1 MDCGARHFHRNE
13 EKAAGNPK
21 MRHVRSFGVL
31 VLATGVCLLTEIP
44 SVAQSRWTHPA
55 AIFRIGGLSGKPAP
69 GYLGVDLRDVS
80 KDRLAALKM
89 TEAHGAEVVGVD
101 HDAPACKAGIQLH
114 DVILQMN
121 GQAIE
126 GETQLRRLLRETPAG
141 GQVTFVISREGQQ
154 KTIQTQLAD
163 RDEVEREAWDNRY
176 TVPEPPS
183 MTSGSSSA
191 PRAGNSFLNSSKE
204 RVLKDT
210 HALLGTSSML
220 VSSSYTGAKLEVMGP
235 QLAEF
240 FGAQTSTGL
249 LVRSVEPHSPAADA
263 GMKAGDVVIK
273 VNSMEIASGSDW
285 SRTIHE
291 NRGKSVNVVVLRDKK
306 AHSLTLIPD
315 SKKRSAVEP
324 WANLEGFF
332 GDSPQALET
341 RNTLAQL
348 EPVLNAI
355 AASLR
360 NSLEEASNTPA
371 ANQMNQMM
379 ARLNAQSASPE
390 FHRQMEIARRQV
402 MAAAD
407 RMRQEQPSLRD
418 PINALQDQMRSM
430 VRLD

>member
-1 MDCGARHFHRNE
+1 
-13 EKAAGNPK
+13 
-21 MRHVRSFGVL
+21 
-31 VLATGVCLLTEIP
+31 
-44 SVAQSRWTHPA
+44 
-55 AIFRIGGLSGKPAP
+55 
-69 GYLGVDLRDVS
+69 
-80 KDRLAALKM
+80 
-89 TEAHGAEVVGVD
+89 
-101 HDAPACKAGIQLH
+101 
-114 DVILQMN
+114 
-121 GQAIE
+121 
-126 GETQLRRLLRETPAG
+126 
-141 GQVTFVISREGQQ
+141 
-154 KTIQTQLAD
+154 
-163 RDEVEREAWDNRY
+163 
-176 TVPEPPS
+176 
-183 MTSGSSSA
+183 
-191 PRAGNSFLNSSKE
+191 
-204 RVLKDT
+204 
-210 HALLGTSSML
+210 ML